1 MRTLAEER
9 RQRTDQ
15 LLYSLPITTT
25 QVVLGKYLALLVVY
39 LIPLA
44 VISLYPLLFSRFG
57 EVYLPTSYG
66 SLFAFFLMGAAL
78 LAVGVFL
85 SSLTDNQGFAAGIGI
100 AAILLNYYSVSLAE
114 YTSSTAMGSLIALYV
129 IALLLGVVIR
139 GLTRNENL
147 AYGVAFV
154 LIAALSV
161 AYFVNSSAFE
171 GLLPDIMTKLS
182 LFRQFNSFVNGA
194 FDLTAIVLA
203 ILIAVNVF
211 ASALPKSMTNYDISS
226 SKLYSITS
234 NTKVVVNNLQQDVTI
249 YWVVQS
255 GEENDVIE
263 NLLSKYESL
272 SDHIEVAK
280 KNPDVYPTFTQQ
292 YTSESVPNN
301 SLIVESGERSR
312 YISYNDI
319 YVQTTDMY
327 SYSYSTSFDGEGA
340 ITSAIDY
347 VVNEEQPKLYL
358 VEGHGEADLPSTFA
372 EQVEKDNIETES
384 LSLLHT
390 ETIPEDAD
398 CLMIYAPESDLS
410 EDEQNLLADYVAGGG
425 KLLVVAGPTRE
436 NGILENLYSLL
447 SDYGVEPAEGIVVES
462 DSNYYSAFSG
472 PAAIL
477 PELHSNDITDSLIDA
492 NYSVLMPIAL
502 GLTVEDPYSGAVT
515 ELLTTS
521 GTSFSKAAGYAMSTY
536 DYEDGDVDG
545 PFATGVSVRPGDGEM
560 VWFTSSYFLE
570 DAYNASSS
578 GANGDLV
585 MNALADMIGE
595 SEAMAIR
602 SKSLNY
608 LRR

>member
-1 MRTLAEER
+1 MKKISFKRPSASPDRNRNALR
-9 RQRTDQ
+9 GGS
-15 LLYSLPITTT
+15 YSLTI
-25 QVVLGKYLALLVVY
+25 
-39 LIPLA
+39 
-44 VISLYPLLFSRFG
+44 
-57 EVYLPTSYG
+57 
-66 SLFAFFLMGAAL
+66 
-78 LAVGVFL
+78 
-85 SSLTDNQGFAAGIGI
+85 
-100 AAILLNYYSVSLAE
+100 
-114 YTSSTAMGSLIALYV
+114 
-129 IALLLGVVIR
+129 
-139 GLTRNENL
+139 
-147 AYGVAFV
+147 
-154 LIAALSV
+154 
-161 AYFVNSSAFE
+161 
-171 GLLPDIMTKLS
+171 
-182 LFRQFNSFVNGA
+182 
-194 FDLTAIVLA
+194 TAIVLA

-272 SDHIEVAK
+272 SDHIAVVK
-280 KNPDVYPTFTQQ
+280 KNPDVYPTFTRQ

-312 YISYNDI
+312 YISYDDI
-319 YVQTTDMY
+319 YVQTTDIY

-521 GTSFSKAAGYAMSTY
+521 DTSFSKTAGYAMETY
-536 DYEDGDVDG
+536 DYEDGDIDG

-608 LRR
+608 DYLSISGSTASLLKVLMIGAFPLAYLGIGVGVVLTRRRKQNEAV